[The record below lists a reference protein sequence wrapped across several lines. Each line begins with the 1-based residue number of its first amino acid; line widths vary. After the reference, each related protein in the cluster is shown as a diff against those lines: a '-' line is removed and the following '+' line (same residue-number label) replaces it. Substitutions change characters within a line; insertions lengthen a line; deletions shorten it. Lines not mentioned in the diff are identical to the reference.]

1 LPSGRCIQAIDYS
14 ERQKGNKLTKD
25 STGGILP
32 DIVLSDSS
40 KLDICYNLYRDFMFF
55 DYATQYKYQHPQIAS
70 AEEFQLTDEDIEAFC
85 QFLDEKEYTYETETS
100 KYYKE
105 LVDMAKEED
114 LDSTIMAELNALIP
128 KLSVDYR
135 TAIQRNRSEIEKYLG
150 SEIIKRYYYQ
160 RGNLLYL
167 LRYDSEVKRALQ
179 EITK

>member
-1 LPSGRCIQAIDYS
+1 
-14 ERQKGNKLTKD
+14 
-25 STGGILP
+25 
-32 DIVLSDSS
+32 
-40 KLDICYNLYRDFMFF
+40 
-55 DYATQYKYQHPQIAS
+55 
-70 AEEFQLTDEDIEAFC
+70 
-85 QFLDEKEYTYETETS
+85 
-100 KYYKE
+100 
-105 LVDMAKEED
+105 MAKEED

>member
-1 LPSGRCIQAIDYS
+1 
-14 ERQKGNKLTKD
+14 
-25 STGGILP
+25 
-32 DIVLSDSS
+32 
-40 KLDICYNLYRDFMFF
+40 M
-55 DYATQYKYQHPQIAS
+55 
-70 AEEFQLTDEDIEAFC
+70 TDEDIEAFC